1 MGRRGTPAPPGQA
14 LWRVGKY
21 IRLSREDGGVVS
33 ESVVNQNRILDDE
46 LPGFFAPG
54 TYAVVDTYVDDGT
67 SGTTDAER
75 ADFQRMAADIRSGRI
90 NCVVVKNLSRAFRNS
105 ANQGRFLEEFI
116 PLYRTRFIS
125 LYEPRLDTLFNP
137 EAVHSLEVGLTGFLN
152 EQYAYKTSADVRRT
166 FRHKREKGEFIGA
179 FAPYGYAKDPENRNR
194 LVVDWQ
200 RPRWCG
206 TSSTGSSGRG

>member
-152 EQYAYKTSADVRRT
+152 EQYAYFSSSAFFSGGCFSFHSSSRAMIWSFICRGVTSLP
-166 FRHKREKGEFIGA
+166 K
-179 FAPYGYAKDPENRNR
+179 Y
-194 LVVDWQ
+194 LL
-200 RPRWCG
+200 
-206 TSSTGSSGRG
+206 SSSVLIIT